1 MNHHPDIE
9 IRLTKVPLKL
19 TTHDEGGI
27 TKKVSPVPGDAMR
40 CRREF
45 WPAKKGL
52 VTFGCLTSPFT
63 ARTASLFSAT
73 SQWGKWTFAR
83 TVFRTNGWL

>member
-45 WPAKKGL
+45 
-52 VTFGCLTSPFT
+52 
-63 ARTASLFSAT
+63 
-73 SQWGKWTFAR
+73 
-83 TVFRTNGWL
+83 

>member
-40 CRREF
+40 CF
-45 WPAKKGL
+45 PGL
-52 VTFGCLTSPFT
+52 CVSGSTPIRS
-63 ARTASLFSAT
+63 
-73 SQWGKWTFAR
+73 
-83 TVFRTNGWL
+83 